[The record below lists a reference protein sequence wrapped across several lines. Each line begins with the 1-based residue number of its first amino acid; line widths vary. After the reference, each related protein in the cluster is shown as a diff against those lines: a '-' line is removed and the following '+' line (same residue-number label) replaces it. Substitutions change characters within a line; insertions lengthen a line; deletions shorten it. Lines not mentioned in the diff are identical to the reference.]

1 MPCPENGTT
10 PLTACNYNSKLS
22 IGHRPKIFTRAGTF
36 PATSLSICL
45 LTVLS
50 FWFFGASTAFAAQVS
65 LSWQAKSSPVPD
77 GYSIYCRTQRSQYDY
92 RYPVWTGRTTTTT
105 IKNLADN
112 TTYYFIVRSF
122 KGSDESDDSNE
133 VAFHSSSTGTSS
145 TSGSTSSTTSST
157 STNSGTGTVIIDDGK
172 SGTSA
177 VGTWLASG
185 ASSPYGGRSLYSK
198 QSGTSYTYQASLSG
212 SYEVS
217 IWWTE
222 YNSRCS
228 NVPVKIYDGTRLLE
242 TVYVDQRDDGG
253 RWNYLGNYDFSGKAK
268 IVVESRSSTCSTCAD
283 AVELTKAGSTS
294 AGSADVI
301 VDDGKSGT
309 STVGTWQAS
318 GASSP
323 YGARSLY
330 SKQSGARY
338 TYQSSLSGSHDV
350 SIWWTEYK
358 SRCSNVP
365 VKIYDGTRLLET
377 VYVDQRDDGG
387 RWNYLGNY
395 DFSGKA
401 KIVVESRSST
411 CSTCA
416 DAVLYSK

>member
-1 MPCPENGTT
+1 
-10 PLTACNYNSKLS
+10 
-22 IGHRPKIFTRAGTF
+22 
-36 PATSLSICL
+36 L
-45 LTVLS
+45 LVLS
-50 FWFFGASTAFAAQVS
+50 FWLFGASTSFAAQVS

-77 GYSIYCRTQRSQYDY
+77 GYSIYSRTQRSAYDY

-157 STNSGTGTVIIDDGK
+157 TTNSGTGTVIIDDGK

-212 SYEVS
+212 SCEVS

-283 AVELTKAGSTS
+283 AV
-294 AGSADVI
+294 
-301 VDDGKSGT
+301 
-309 STVGTWQAS
+309 
-318 GASSP
+318 
-323 YGARSLY
+323 LY
-330 SKQSGARY
+330 SK
-338 TYQSSLSGSHDV
+338 
-350 SIWWTEYK
+350 
-358 SRCSNVP
+358 
-365 VKIYDGTRLLET
+365 
-377 VYVDQRDDGG
+377 
-387 RWNYLGNY
+387 
-395 DFSGKA
+395 
-401 KIVVESRSST
+401 
-411 CSTCA
+411 
-416 DAVLYSK
+416 

>member
-10 PLTACNYNSKLS
+10 PQTACNYNSNLRL
-22 IGHRPKIFTRAGTF
+22 GHRPKIFTRAGTF
-36 PATSLSICL
+36 PFHWWSLCL
-45 LTVLS
+45 LLVFSL
-50 FWFFGASTAFAAQVS
+50 WCLGASTAFAAQVS

-77 GYSIYCRTQRSQYDY
+77 GYCVYRRTQSSQYDY
-92 RYPVWTGRTTTTT
+92 RYPAWTGRATSTT
-105 IKNLADN
+105 ITNLNDN

-122 KGSDESDDSNE
+122 KGSEESDDSNE
-133 VAFHSSSTGTSS
+133 VAFHSSS
-145 TSGSTSSTTSST
+145 SGGSST
-157 STNSGTGTVIIDDGK
+157 STTSPTTSTSGTSTVIIDDGK

-177 VGTWLASG
+177 VGTWKASG
-185 ASSPYGGRSLYSK
+185 GTNPYGGRSLYSK
-198 QSGTSYTYQASLSG
+198 ASGTSYTYQSSLSG

-222 YNSRCS
+222 YSSRCS
-228 NVPVKIYDGTRLLE
+228 NVPVKIYDGSDLLE

-268 IVVESRSSTCSTCAD
+268 IVVESRSSTCTTCAD
-283 AVELTKAGSTS
+283 AVELTKAGSAAT
-294 AGSADVI
+294 GGTNVV

-309 STVGTWQAS
+309 SAIGTWKAS
-318 GASSP
+318 GGTNP
-323 YGARSLY
+323 YGAQSLY
-330 SKQSGARY
+330 SKQSGTSY
-338 TYQSSLSGSHDV
+338 TYQSALSGSYGV
-350 SIWWTEYK
+350 SVWWTEYS

-377 VYVDQRDDGG
+377 IYVDQRDDGG
-387 RWNYLGNY
+387 RWNYLGDY
-395 DFSGKA
+395 DFSGTA

-411 CSTCA
+411 CTTCA